1 MTAPTWRRYLRF
13 WGRDVDADVDDELRF
28 HVESAVA
35 DNVAAGMT
43 PEQAREDALRRFGDV
58 EGVRRRVR
66 DIDRLTERERSRADM
81 FDTFRQD
88 LHFAARSLRRNPVFT
103 LVAALTLALG
113 VGANTAIFSVVNG
126 VLLRPL
132 PFREPDRLVNLF
144 TAFHGSGDLRYSMS
158 QPEFMDYKGL
168 SNVFENAAAWRGS
181 AQTLTGVGEPERVRG
196 IFATRDLLP
205 TLGVAPLRGRNFEGQ
220 EGRTGTE
227 PVVILAHEFWQNRLG
242 GDPSVL
248 GRQLTLNAVSRRVIG
263 ILPSEVTLERAEAI
277 MPLYINPDSMSGRSA
292 NFLQGVARLKP
303 GVTVEQAQRE
313 LDALTRRTIVEYP
326 ENYPASMG
334 YAANVVPMHEVL
346 VGDVRPAL
354 LTLLAAVGMVL
365 LIACANVAN
374 LLLARGEARQREIAV
389 RLALGAGRGRVVR
402 QLLTESLVLALIGAV
417 GGALLAWWG
426 TRTLLAVNPDAIPRL
441 QEVRIDLTVGLV
453 TLGLALVTGL
463 VFGLAPALQMVRLE
477 LQSSLK
483 EGGRGSESGSR
494 QRIGRALVAS
504 EIALAVVVVIGAG
517 LLMRSF
523 WTLQRVE
530 PGFDPE
536 RMLVVDMG
544 IPSTRYDAEKS
555 ALFWRQL
562 VDRMAALPGVKGATA
577 ANDMPPVAGGMNWD
591 IIIDGMPNAPG
602 QAAPSP
608 NIRAVTRE
616 YFDLMGIR
624 AASGRVFGAGDARGT
639 QPVAVVNETAARA
652 IWKGRDPVGQQ
663 VRFGSDMP
671 WITVVGVAK
680 DTRSAGLE
688 APVPTELF
696 LVQDQM
702 PQTAGGAERSMY
714 VILRTAGDPA
724 SLAAAARRTVQEAD
738 PLLAITGIRTM
749 DEIMARSLA
758 RQRFTMLLLGV
769 FGAVALA
776 LAAIGIYGIM
786 AYAVRRRT
794 REIGIRMAL
803 GARPAQ
809 VLGLVV
815 GQGMR
820 LAAIGLAVGVAGAF
834 VATRLMERLLYGV
847 SATDPV
853 TFAGIATLF
862 AAVALVASWLPARR
876 AVATNPTTALR
887 AE

>member
-1 MTAPTWRRYLRF
+1 MTGPTWRRYLRF

-28 HVESAVA
+28 HVESAIA

-43 PEQAREDALRRFGDV
+43 PEQARADALLRFGDV

-81 FDTFRQD
+81 FETFRQD

-113 VGANTAIFSVVNG
+113 IGANTAIFSVVNG

-132 PFREPDRLVNLF
+132 PFREPDRLVRLYTSF
-144 TAFHGSGDLRYSMS
+144 RGSGELRYAIS

-168 SNVFENAAAWRGS
+168 AGVFENAGAYSGLDM
-181 AQTLTGVGEPERVRG
+181 TLTGVGEPERVR
-196 IFATRDLLP
+196 AVTVTRDLLP
-205 TLGVAPLRGRNFEGQ
+205 TLGLQPVRGRNFEGAD
-220 EGRTGTE
+220 GRNGGE
-227 PVVILAHEFWQNRLG
+227 PLVIISHDFWQQRFG
-242 GDPSVL
+242 GDPALL
-248 GRQLTLNAVSRRVIG
+248 GRTLSLNGRERRVVG
-263 ILPSEVTLERAEAI
+263 ILPPDVTFERAQALI
-277 MPLYINPDSMSGRSA
+277 PHYINPDSMTGRSA
-292 NFLQGVARLKP
+292 NFLSGVARLKP
-303 GVTVEQAQRE
+303 GITIEQAQRE
-313 LDALTRRTIVEYP
+313 LDALTRRVQAEYP
-326 ENYPASMG
+326 QNYPESMG
-334 YAANVVPMHEVL
+334 FGATVVGLRDVM

-354 LTLLAAVGMVL
+354 LTLLGAVGMVL

-374 LLLARGEARQREIAV
+374 LLLARGEARQREVAV
-389 RLALGAGRGRVVR
+389 RMALGAGRWRVVR
-402 QLLTESLVLALIGAV
+402 QLLTESTLLAVVGAIGGV
-417 GGALLAWWG
+417 LLAWWG
-426 TRTLLAVNPDAIPRL
+426 TKALLAVNPEAIPRL
-441 QEVRIDLTVGLV
+441 QEVRIDVTVGLV
-453 TLGLALVTGL
+453 TLGLALLTGMI
-463 VFGLAPALQMVRLE
+463 FGLAPAMQMVRLE

-483 EGGRGSESGSR
+483 EGGRGSEGGGR

-523 WTLQRVE
+523 WTLQRVD
-530 PGFDPE
+530 PGFAADN
-536 RMLVVDMG
+536 MLVVDMAVPG
-544 IPSTRYDAEKS
+544 ARYDDVKTVT
-555 ALFWRQL
+555 FYRQL
-562 VDRMAALPGVKGATA
+562 VDRMAALPGVRGAAA
-577 ANDMPPVAGGMNWD
+577 ANDMPPVADGKNWD
-591 IIIDGMPNAPG
+591 IIIDGQARAPG
-602 QAAPSP
+602 QAWPSP

-616 YFDLMGIR
+616 YFDVMGIR
-624 AASGRVFGAGDARGT
+624 PAAGRLFGPGDARGS
-639 QPVAVVNETAARA
+639 QPVAVVNEAAVRA
-652 IWKGRDPVGQQ
+652 IWKGESPVGKQ
-663 VRFGSDMP
+663 VKFDKDYP
-671 WITVVGVAK
+671 WITIVGVAK
-680 DTRSAGLE
+680 DTRSAGLD
-688 APVPTELF
+688 APVPGEMFIL
-696 LVQDQM
+696 QDQT
-702 PQTAGGAERSMY
+702 PETADGAERGMY
-714 VILRTAGDPA
+714 VILRTAGDPGA
-724 SLAAAARRTVQEAD
+724 LAAAARRTVQEAD

-749 DEIMARSLA
+749 DDIMARSLA

-820 LAAIGLAVGVAGAF
+820 LAAIGLAVGVAAAF

-862 AAVALVASWLPARR
+862 AAVAFVASWLPARR

-887 AE
+887 AD